1 MQGSPRKSVVGRQ
14 LEPLVKGLPG
24 TIPQPSRGWA
34 KRDKVGHFHCGGT
47 ESQKAPFKMYSKRT
61 SKKIWREVHQLLFSQ
76 KFSQGWHSQGISCPL
91 LHISVTMEHFV

>member
-24 TIPQPSRGWA
+24 TIPQPSRGRA

-47 ESQKAPFKMYSKRT
+47 ESQKVFYLSKWECLNQ
-61 SKKIWREVHQLLFSQ
+61 I
-76 KFSQGWHSQGISCPL
+76 
-91 LHISVTMEHFV
+91 